1 MGFPSAVTTFLDLFQ
16 GWRSSVHV
24 ISIDASH
31 CDDHRQVKDFN
42 DEFRSLDKARTN
54 SRGWSG
60 LLWYGWGCW
69 WKNFHKSMGSP
80 FRLQSRKN
88 MMNYEEILWVPLNY
102 CRIFLLTS
110 VFSSFGCFTTHL
122 ANGTIK
128 QDVWLCQCTRGKCR
142 CQWNPQTGDLPS
154 MSGWK
159 WSLGACRV
167 WTLNG
172 QMDKHSFPVILVWIL
187 LPPFSPRLFPVIVR
201 LSQSKPFAVTHE
213 QLLDVDMVVGTSLT
227 D

>member
-1 MGFPSAVTTFLDLFQ
+1 MLSNETLLAYRVLLCLATLPVLRRKVVFATSVCRSTRVFVPKFDMGFPSAVTTFLVLFQ

-24 ISIDASH
+24 ISIDTSH

-142 CQWNPQTGDLPS
+142 CQWNPQTRLEICHPCQDG
-154 MSGWK
+154 SGV
-159 WSLGACRV
+159 LE
-167 WTLNG
+167 
-172 QMDKHSFPVILVWIL
+172 PVEYG
-187 LPPFSPRLFPVIVR
+187 P
-201 LSQSKPFAVTHE
+201 
-213 QLLDVDMVVGTSLT
+213 
-227 D
+227 